1 LAGSES
7 PIVAAP
13 ALREFIAVL
22 LAAAGFGAEHA
33 RTCAEVLVWADLR
46 GQGPHGVARAPSY
59 IDMPR
64 RGVLDPHARIDVE
77 VMRAGVARVNARRAL
92 GPAALARA
100 AEVAIERAREAGTA
114 WVFVQDHGHGGA
126 IGYYAR
132 QVAEQGMLAIMLTAS
147 RPMMAYHGSTGP
159 VLATSPLA
167 IAVPGG
173 GLLDMSTAA
182 IAMGKIAAAR
192 SEGRALSPGVAV
204 DRDGNPTTDAA
215 AAVTPLP
222 LGGAKGSGLALMI
235 EALTSVALA
244 NPLLASALRD
254 PAQMEDYR
262 LNSVLIALDLQVLG
276 GPDVF
281 AQGFAELA
289 AAIKA
294 QPRSQGVDELLLP
307 GERGDRESVVRA
319 VVGVPVAAATWAK
332 LGELARHFGVPL
344 PAPVAPVR

>member
-1 LAGSES
+1 MAQSAS
-7 PIVAAP
+7 PIIAAP
-13 ALREFIAVL
+13 ALREFVAAL
-22 LAAAGFGAEHA
+22 LVAAGFDPGHA

-64 RGVLDPHARIDVE
+64 RGVLDPAARIEVE
-77 VMRAGVARVNARRAL
+77 VIRPGVARVNAHRAL

-100 AEVAIERAREAGTA
+100 AEVAAERARAAGTA

-167 IAVPGG
+167 VAVPGG

-182 IAMGKIAAAR
+182 IAMGKIAAAK
-192 SEGRALSPGVAV
+192 SEGRVLPAGVAV
-204 DRDGNPTTDAA
+204 DRDGNATTDAA
-215 AAVTPLP
+215 VAVTPLP

-262 LNSVLIALDLQVLG
+262 LNSALVALDLEVLG
-276 GPDVF
+276 GRDVF
-281 AQGFAELA
+281 ARGFAELSA
-289 AAIKA
+289 AVKA
-294 QPRSQGVDELLLP
+294 QPRAPGVDELLLP
-307 GERGDRESVVRA
+307 GERGDRESARRA
-319 VVGVPVAAATWAK
+319 AAGVPVAAATWAR
-332 LGELARHFGVPL
+332 LCELAQRYAVPL
-344 PAPVAPVR
+344 PPQA